1 VSRPRLTQSDVIR
14 AALLRCR
21 YAGRFDTL
29 ADPDRARATAD
40 EAAEEAWAAHARGVP
55 TTVYLE
61 TDQLGLTEHV
71 PGRGQ
76 RLTAAG
82 TAWLAEHR

>member
-1 VSRPRLTQSDVIR
+1 MSRPRLTSIDVIR

-29 ADPDRARATAD
+29 TDPDRARATAG
-40 EAAEEAWAAHARGVP
+40 EATEEARAAHTRGVP
-55 TTVYLE
+55 TTIYLE
-61 TDQLGLTEHV
+61 TTRLGLTEHM
-71 PGRGQ
+71 PGRGH

-82 TAWLAEHR
+82 AAWLAERR